1 MAGNQREIERQYKRE
16 QKDKRN
22 KLIIW
27 IIIAVIVLALVIMK
41 VCEININSI
50 KDHFTDENGNFTLTE
65 GVVED
70 NFPYSIDSSSKVTMV
85 NANNK
90 IGVLTPNSYTVLD
103 STDAAADFFFE
114 HGYSNPVLANSG
126 IYSLVYDQGA
136 NKYRL
141 DTVSQ
146 NEYEEETESSILCAD
161 VSKNGTVAIAA
172 ASKEKLCDI
181 YVYSRSLE
189 KQFELS
195 ISSGYAVDIALS
207 DNSKQV
213 SVAVVNSKN
222 AELITTV
229 YTYNVNS
236 DGSSEKAVELP
247 AGSLADIRY
256 ASSNLWVVGDNY
268 IGIVRDSKYIP
279 CYEAGSISTK
289 CFNYNPSGDLVA
301 AFGNYSNSA
310 VNTVAYIKSNGKIKN
325 TIDIEGNVKY
335 LSATSSL
342 VSVLTNDE
350 IISYNIKNGEEKER
364 ISVSE
369 TVKSIQRLGNGV
381 FVHRQSVIEKA
392 VSEVENA

>member
-27 IIIAVIVLALVIMK
+27 IIIAVIILVLVVMK

-65 GVVED
+65 GVVMD
-70 NFPYSIDSSSKVTMV
+70 NFPYSIDSSSNVTMV

-103 STDAAADFFFE
+103 STDATADFFFE
-114 HGYSNPVLANSG
+114 HGYSNPILANSG
-126 IYSLVYDQGA
+126 IYSLIYDQGA

-146 NEYEEETESSILCAD
+146 NEYEEETENSILCAD
-161 VSKNGTVAIAA
+161 VSKNGTVAIATT
-172 ASKEKLCDI
+172 SKEKLCDI

-207 DNSKQV
+207 DNSRQV
-213 SVAVVNSKN
+213 SVAVVNSQN
-222 AELITTV
+222 AELITTI

-236 DGSSEKAVELP
+236 DGSSEKAVTLP
-247 AGSLADIRY
+247 SGTLADI
-256 ASSNLWVVGDNY
+256 SFTGGNILVVGTNY
-268 IGIVRDSKYIP
+268 AGVVKKDGTYEDIYIP
-279 CYEAGSISTK
+279 DSISTR
-289 CFNYNPSGDLVA
+289 CISYTPAGDLILVH
-301 AFGNYSNSA
+301 NQYSNSTEN
-310 VNTVAYIKSNGKIKN
+310 VISYIKTNGKIKN
-325 TIDIEGNVKY
+325 EINISGNIKSVTA
-335 LSATSSL
+335 SSSL
-342 VSVLTNDE
+342 VSVLTNSE
-350 IISYNIKNGEEKER
+350 IITFNLSNSEEKGKISTMDSVNSICRIGSEIFSHKQSQIER
-364 ISVSE
+364 SE
-369 TVKSIQRLGNGV
+369 
-381 FVHRQSVIEKA
+381 A
-392 VSEVENA
+392 ENN

>member
-27 IIIAVIVLALVIMK
+27 IIIAVIILVLVVMK

-65 GVVED
+65 GVVMD
-70 NFPYSIDSSSKVTMV
+70 NFPYSIDSSSNVTMV

-103 STDAAADFFFE
+103 STDATADFFFE
-114 HGYSNPVLANSG
+114 HGYSNPILANSG
-126 IYSLVYDQGA
+126 IYSLIYDQGA

-146 NEYEEETESSILCAD
+146 NEYEEETENSILCAD
-161 VSKNGTVAIAA
+161 VSKNGTVAIATT
-172 ASKEKLCDI
+172 SKKKLCDI
-181 YVYSRSLE
+181 CVYSRSLE

-207 DNSKQV
+207 DNSRQI
-213 SVAVVNSKN
+213 SVAVVNSQN

-236 DGSSEKAVELP
+236 DGSSEQSVALP
-247 AGSLADIRY
+247 SGTLADIRY
-256 ASSNLWVVGDNY
+256 ASNNLWAVGDNY
-268 IGIVRDSKYIP
+268 VGIIKNDEYIP
-279 CYEAGSISTK
+279 CYEADSISTK
-289 CFNYNPSGDLVA
+289 CFNFNPSGDLVV
-301 AFGNYSNSA
+301 AFGDYSNSA
-310 VNTVAYIKSNGKIKN
+310 VNTVAYIKSNGKIIN
-325 TIDIEGNVKY
+325 TISIDSNVKY

-342 VSVLTNDE
+342 VSVLTNDA

-364 ISVSE
+364 ASATE
-369 TVKSIQRLGNGV
+369 AVKSIQRLGNGV